1 MPLAKRS
8 QKRAQVLL
16 KATAHKG
23 IWETKVRI
31 RDISSLGALVEC
43 SDPPTIGTALRLT
56 REDLDV
62 ACKVVWSGTD
72 YFGVEFAEAIQIDTF
87 LEAVGRKFMLSPS
100 KHLRRRKDDEPYEA
114 EEVFVPVS
122 LPSAA

>member
-16 KATAHKG
+16 KAVAHRG

-31 RDISSLGALVEC
+31 RDISSVGALVEC
-43 SDPPTIGTALRLT
+43 IDPPETGTALRLS

-62 ACKVVWSGTD
+62 ECNVVWSGTD
-72 YFGVEFAEAIQIDTF
+72 YFGVLFAQEIAIDKF
-87 LEAVGRKFMLSPS
+87 LESVGRKLMLSPS
-100 KHLRRRKDDEPYEA
+100 KHLRRRKDDEPFEA
-114 EEVFVPVS
+114 EQVQ
-122 LPSAA
+122 AA